1 MMRIVGLLGMII
13 VTAAAQA
20 APPAASFPP
29 QLSVMTY
36 NVEGL
41 PWPVRSDRADAEQA
55 IGKKLRALRQ
65 RGAQPHILVL
75 QEAFTDSA
83 KAIATAGGYRYI
95 ANGPARDDPG
105 APPTTAS
112 DRQFMSGARMM
123 AGETVGKWVDSGL
136 RIASDYPIV
145 AVRRMA
151 YPAYACAGLDCLA
164 NKGALA
170 VQIAVPGLP
179 QPVVVVATHM
189 NSRAAAGVAFDRSF
203 YAYRRQVDALGRFIA
218 AAAPPSWPLIVAGDF
233 NAGQGANRHA
243 YLVQSAAQWRPQ
255 AGMSVAMNQCLA
267 QQSCTK
273 SNAPDIQ
280 FSFRRK
286 RDWQFY
292 SPGTSV
298 GLRVA
303 GLAAIFGHDARG
315 AMLSDHVGYMAD
327 YAVSA
332 KSTAGLTRLAVR

>member
-1 MMRIVGLLGMII
+1 MKRIAGFLGMMGAAMAAR
-13 VTAAAQA
+13 AAA
-20 APPAASFPP
+20 PAAVTPP

-41 PWPVRSDRADAEQA
+41 PWPVRTDRTDAEQA
-55 IGKKLRALRQ
+55 IGQKLHALRQ
-65 RGAQPHILVL
+65 RGVQPHILVL

-83 KAIATAGGYRYI
+83 KAIATEGGYRYI
-95 ANGPARDDPG
+95 ANGPARDDAG
-105 APPTTAS
+105 APPTTAA

-136 RIASDYPIV
+136 RIASDYPIL

-151 YPAYACAGLDCLA
+151 YPSYACAGLDCLA

-170 VQIAVPGLP
+170 VEIAVPGLP

-189 NSRAAAGVAFDRSF
+189 NSRAAAGVSFDRSF
-203 YAYRRQVDALGRFIA
+203 YAYRRQVDALGHFIA
-218 AAAPPSWPLIVAGDF
+218 SAAPASWPLIVAGDF
-233 NAGQGANRHA
+233 NAGQGANRRA
-243 YLVQSAAQWRPQ
+243 YLVQSAAHWRPQ
-255 AGMSVAMNQCLA
+255 AGMSVAMNECLA

-280 FSFRRK
+280 FSFRRE
-286 RDWQFY
+286 RDWQFF
-292 SPGTSV
+292 SPGTGV

-303 GLAAIFGHDARG
+303 GLNATFGHDAHG

-332 KSTAGLTRLAVR
+332 KPTAGLTRLASR